1 MEALALVHSI
11 VRWFVLV
18 AGLAAAVKYA
28 VGMVRRSAFGRA
40 DRIMGLVYTGV
51 LDLQALIGLALLVG
65 LASQAGELLPTSR
78 LLHAV
83 TMFFAVAAAHQTARW
98 RDAPDARRFR
108 NGLIA
113 YCLSLALIAAGLAI
127 IVQTP

>member
-1 MEALALVHSI
+1 
-11 VRWFVLV
+11 
-18 AGLAAAVKYA
+18 
-28 VGMVRRSAFGRA
+28 
-40 DRIMGLVYTGV
+40 VYTGV

-65 LASQAGELLPTSR
+65 LATQAGGLPPTGR

-113 YCLSLALIAAGLAI
+113 YCLSLALIAGGLAV
-127 IVQTP
+127 IVQTR